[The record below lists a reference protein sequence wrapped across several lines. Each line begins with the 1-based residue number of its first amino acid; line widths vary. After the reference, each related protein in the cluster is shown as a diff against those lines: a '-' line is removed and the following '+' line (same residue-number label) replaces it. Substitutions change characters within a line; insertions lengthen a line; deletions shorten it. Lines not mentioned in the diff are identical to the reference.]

1 MESASLPADIAPDQI
16 VSPASR
22 KKYCDRCRRDSEI
35 RSLFRLAPAAM
46 TERTQDSFAQSV
58 CLEATTVL
66 EEIPLD
72 KPRPPAA
79 QSKERRRTL
88 QSHSALLARVLNAT
102 CAIARGLPLPLAPE
116 SKSVAKQELR

>member
-1 MESASLPADIAPDQI
+1 MESASLQVDSGQGRI

-22 KKYCDRCRRDSEI
+22 KKYCDRCRRDLEI

-66 EEIPLD
+66 EKIPLN

-79 QSKERRRTL
+79 QSKERRRKL

-102 CAIARGLPLPLAPE
+102 WAIERGLPLPLAPE